1 MSSSTPIADMRIL
14 SDHELI
20 AEAVV
25 GVSAAFGELVRRH
38 APALRTHLRRMGA
51 QGADADDM
59 AQEAFISAYESLA
72 DYRADGPFINW
83 LKMIAARRY
92 LRKIRTTQKYLLV
105 DDVEPYEPAQ
115 DVYAVRGREGA
126 AYDLDGA
133 LARLKPAE
141 RMCVTLNISGGLS
154 HPEVAAE
161 TGLPLGTVK
170 SHIKRGLAQL
180 KAALGA
186 AEPAPAAIYR

>member
-1 MSSSTPIADMRIL
+1 MSSPSSLADLKVL

-20 AEAVV
+20 AEAAL
-25 GVSAAFGELVRRH
+25 GVSEAFGELVRRH
-38 APALRTHLRRMGA
+38 ASALRAHLRRMGA
-51 QGADADDM
+51 QGADADDI
-59 AQEAFISAYESLA
+59 AQEAFISAFESLG

-92 LRKIRTTQKYLLV
+92 LRRIRTTQKYLWV
-105 DDVEPYEPAQ
+105 EDVEPYEPSQ
-115 DVYAVRGREGA
+115 DVYALRGREGA

-141 RMCVTLNISGGLS
+141 RLCVTLNISGGLS
-154 HPEVAAE
+154 HQEVAAE
-161 TGLPLGTVK
+161 SGLPLGTVK

-180 KAALGA
+180 KAALSVTEDVPAA
-186 AEPAPAAIYR
+186 AER